1 MKKTS
6 PLSYFVILF
15 FTAVICGLFFLK
27 YKLDIDAALVNY
39 RTVSHEKTLLLADH
53 IQDTFRNIYEGL
65 RTAARL
71 PGVKQIDRYAANF
84 EVNSQ
89 KAIQEIYNNLYSN
102 VEMSEMYIVPLDFDP
117 DRVDAKTGKPEVPI
131 TEFDELIVGRT
142 KETAVSQNPLSSIGI
157 EEVEIFE
164 YREMKKQLNWMK
176 ATYKLER
183 DVEGMSH
190 PAIWSKE
197 VITCDNTRCSPIKF
211 SDKDRSGIIGS
222 VPFYDDE
229 GKLKGMVSGVILSD
243 VLRELLPARN
253 YALQNLSYD
262 YFVAPEPPGPMAQS
276 WRWIEQGIED
286 PDLFYSEIIPLEIRD
301 DLGVWEIWVGQPN
314 EIFWASPDAVTAR
327 TFTAIAIVVTCLLSI
342 SAMVFI
348 NLVRRSHSIEKQNVE
363 LENEI
368 QERKRVEEALIESQE
383 RFNLAVQG
391 AQGGIWDWHL
401 KDDKVFYSSRWKTM
415 LGYEEKEI
423 GDQPESW
430 FDLVHVDDLKA
441 FRARIDEHLE
451 GVLPYLE
458 HTYRIR
464 KKDGSYRWVLCRGLA
479 VRDAEKKA
487 YRIAGSQLDVTDH
500 KEAEDKLLYDTMH
513 DSLTELPNRAQL
525 MTRLEIAIL
534 RAKRSPDYLF
544 AVMFLDLDHFKLI
557 NDSLGHL
564 AGDKMLKEAAS
575 RLSSSVRSS
584 DMAARSKN
592 EFLARL
598 GGDEFTIL
606 CEELHDAS
614 NALMIA
620 ERIQSSLTKP
630 FIIEGQEI
638 TTSVSIGIA
647 FSKTGYS
654 KAEDILRDADSA
666 MYSAKKAGRARYA
679 IFDEKLHKEAIKQ
692 LTLRNDLRRSIEN
705 EDFVLNYQP
714 IVNLKSGDITGFEA
728 LVRWRHPEKGLI
740 PPNDFIPA
748 AEETGLIVPL
758 GEWVLRE
765 ACRQMHLWN
774 SQPTTETPKYVSV
787 NLASKQFSA
796 TDVAE
801 LTKSILE
808 ETGMSPQHLKLE
820 ITESEIMENPQAVS
834 ETLLKL
840 KEMGVHLF
848 LDDFGTGYSS
858 LSYLHKFPID
868 VLKVDRSFVNR
879 IDEKGEA
886 TDMVRSIAF
895 LSQNIGLKTVAEG
908 IETKEQLA
916 VLRELSF
923 DYGQGYL
930 FSKPLP
936 ANEVESFL
944 NAGPLNFTGFL
955 L

>member
-1 MKKTS
+1 MKK
-6 PLSYFVILF
+6 LSHLPYFVILF
-15 FTAVICGLFFLK
+15 FTAVICALFFWK
-27 YKLDIDAALVNY
+27 YKVDIDAALVNH
-39 RTVSHEKTLLLADH
+39 RAVSHEKTRLLAD
-53 IQDTFRNIYEGL
+53 QLEVAFRNIYEGL
-65 RTAARL
+65 RTTARL
-71 PGVKQIDRYAANF
+71 PGVRQIGRYPANF
-84 EVNSQ
+84 GGNS
-89 KAIQEIYNNLYSN
+89 KKTVQEIYNNLYSN
-102 VEMSEMYIVPLDFDP
+102 ISLSELYIVPLDFDP
-117 DRVDAKTGKPEVPI
+117 DNVDAVTGKGEEPI
-131 TEFDELIVGRT
+131 AHFDELISGRT
-142 KETAVSQNPLSSIGI
+142 EETANRKDRPTLTSI
-157 EEVEIFE
+157 EVVEIFE
-164 YREMKKQLNWMK
+164 YLEMKKQLNWMS
-176 ATYKLER
+176 ATYPLEK
-183 DVEGMSH
+183 DVSGISH
-190 PAIWSKE
+190 PAIWSQE
-197 VITCDNTRCSPIKF
+197 VITCDNSRLDPTSVD
-211 SDKDRSGIIGS
+211 DKDRSGIIGS

-229 GKLKGMVSGVILSD
+229 GKLIGMVSGVILTT
-243 VLRELLPARN
+243 VLRELLPERN
-253 YALQNLSYD
+253 YALQNLSYN
-262 YFVAPEPPGPMAQS
+262 YFVAPEPPGLMTQS
-276 WRWIEQGIED
+276 WPWIEQGIED
-286 PDLFYSEIIPLEIRD
+286 PNLFYSEIFPLEIRD
-301 DLGVWEIWVGQPN
+301 DLGVWEIWAGQPN
-314 EIFWASPDAVTAR
+314 EIFWSSPDVITAR
-327 TFTAIAIVVTCLLSI
+327 TFTTIAIVVTCLLSI
-342 SAMVFI
+342 SAMVFV
-348 NLVRRSHSIEKQNVE
+348 NLVRRSHSIEEQNVE

-487 YRIAGSQLDVTDH
+487 YRIAGSQLDVTEH

-584 DMAARSKN
+584 DMATRSKN

-886 TDMVRSIAF
+886 TDMVTSIAF